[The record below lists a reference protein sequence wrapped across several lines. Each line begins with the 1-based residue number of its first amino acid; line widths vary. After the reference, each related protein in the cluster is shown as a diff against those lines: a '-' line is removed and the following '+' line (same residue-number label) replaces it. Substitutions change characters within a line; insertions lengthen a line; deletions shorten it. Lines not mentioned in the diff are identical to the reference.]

1 MTIRQK
7 LDAVKNELHGRPDFD
22 PDMWRMFDLTTLKLR
37 NVPDDKLV
45 QRYRDIAATLLWLRR
60 PSMDHEP
67 IARGHFSTFWWL
79 RMLSQTEAELE
90 RRKIANI
97 DVPDG
102 AIQEPLIPE
111 CEPELET
118 RFKIWARVS
127 QMQRLLKTLTAGEI
141 WFSPA
146 EGFDDPKLNAAQRD
160 DELRRH
166 HSTPGQTQR
175 IVGPNGRPITPIGD
189 LTYTRQAAAYWLSS
203 WSIGPD
209 LRLIDEFQVD
219 ACIVVWKPSEFDERI
234 SAAVERD
241 LPGWLY
247 ASFPIQY
254 VDQYDMM
261 NAERMP
267 VSMTKEF
274 PFARQRE
281 LRLGLSARPP
291 VVMPMGG
298 FVVKTGSIEDIAG
311 VYDRQGIKVEGSGPD
326 RILKS

>member
-1 MTIRQK
+1 MSIQEK
-7 LDAVKNELHGRPDFD
+7 LDAVKNELRDLPDFD
-22 PDMWRMFDLTTLKLR
+22 PEVWRMFDIATLKLR
-37 NVPDDKLV
+37 NVPVDVLV
-45 QRYRDIAATLLWLRR
+45 QRYRDIVATLLWLRR
-60 PSMDHEP
+60 PSMDNEP
-67 IARGHFSTFWWL
+67 ITRGHYSTFWWL

-90 RRKIANI
+90 RREISSI
-97 DVPDG
+97 DVPES
-102 AIQEPLIPE
+102 AIQELLIPE
-111 CEPELET
+111 CEPESET
-118 RFKIWARVS
+118 RFKTWARVS
-127 QMQRLLKTLTAGEI
+127 EMQRLLKTLTVGEI

-175 IVGPNGRPITPIGD
+175 IIGPNGRPITPIGD
-189 LTYTRQAAAYWLSS
+189 VTFSRQAAAYWLSS

-219 ACIVVWKPSEFDERI
+219 ACIVVWKPTEFDERI

-247 ASFPIQY
+247 ASFPVQY

-261 NAERMP
+261 NTERMP

-298 FVVKTGSIEDIAG
+298 FLVTTGSIEDIAG
-311 VYDRQGIKVEGSGPD
+311 VYDRRGIKVEGSGPD